1 MIEKMRFVS
10 IIGPKDDIDRVT
22 DTYLSKYDIHL
33 ENTLTELNGLK
44 NIHPFLEANPYQQL
58 QRNVSELQQ
67 VIKFEPE
74 NKKNISIQEAA
85 SIIVNAYEK
94 LLQHNEQLE
103 ELQKKRALLDE
114 NINIVAP
121 FRQLSF
127 GLSNVLN

>member
-74 NKKNISIQEAA
+74 NKIEISNQVSIACGKEMHIKYIDTKPQDDGQMSEEQE
-85 SIIVNAYEK
+85 
-94 LLQHNEQLE
+94 
-103 ELQKKRALLDE
+103 
-114 NINIVAP
+114 
-121 FRQLSF
+121 
-127 GLSNVLN
+127 LSNVANEFDIPFDIIE

>member
-74 NKKNISIQEAA
+74 NKKNI
-85 SIIVNAYEK
+85 
-94 LLQHNEQLE
+94 
-103 ELQKKRALLDE
+103 
-114 NINIVAP
+114 
-121 FRQLSF
+121 
-127 GLSNVLN
+127 